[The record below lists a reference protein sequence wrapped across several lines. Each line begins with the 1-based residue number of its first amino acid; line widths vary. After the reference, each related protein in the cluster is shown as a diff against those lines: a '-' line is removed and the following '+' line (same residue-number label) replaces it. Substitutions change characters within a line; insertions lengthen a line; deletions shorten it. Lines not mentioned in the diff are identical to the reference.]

1 MAGIFLA
8 YSLLASTLLIVI
20 WAVYKCVLANT
31 GCFRFNRILLLSC
44 ITLAFVFPIFI
55 LNSFWV
61 ADIMENNIEIAFNP
75 VEIAYIANTVSEQIT
90 PIWDYIVT
98 LFLIGV
104 IVMILYFLVSLVR
117 LALFILKG
125 EHIKQD
131 DCRII
136 LHRHNSVAPFA
147 WCGYVMMPRRDWYE
161 FGQMIVCHEKAHI
174 ECRHWIDLLFM
185 QAAIIITWYCPAIW
199 LLRNE
204 LHTLHEYE
212 ADSRVLASGV
222 KREEYQMFLIKKTV
236 GARFATLSNCLN
248 HSSLKKRITMMMKR
262 KTPGWKRLYILI
274 AFPLAAGAV
283 FVFAQPK
290 VDATLQTVVAGQAT
304 ACDSSSLDISLSAAD
319 YAGLAAD
326 AVAFD
331 VYVNQR
337 NQLMIGAFN
346 KMDAVKLEGLAD
358 AVSKRL
364 VADFSS
370 RYAKRKEVPEMVAC
384 ITADRNAKM
393 GCVYEAKQQISRGY
407 ELAVREL
414 SATYPAGVL
423 QHSLSSRIVYNPPR
437 SYGNPVAGVSDKN
450 QRLEGFGITIFM
462 EGEKKGSLKDFTLQE
477 LESEIASLLEGADV
491 SKNMISV
498 ELSVPKDVQEGIM
511 YDVKQVLRKLYLL
524 KVDTV
529 H

>member
-8 YSLLASTLLIVI
+8 YSLLASTLLIVV

-125 EHIKQD
+125 KHIKQD

-248 HSSLKKRITMMMKR
+248 HSSLKKRITMMLSSKPTGKASVRAFVMVPAMALALIGLA
-262 KTPGWKRLYILI
+262 TP
-274 AFPLAAGAV
+274 AV
-283 FVFAQPK
+283 SAVINE
-290 VDATLQTVVAGQAT
+290 V
-304 ACDSSSLDISLSAAD
+304 SAATPVED
-319 YAGLAAD
+319 LRYKITQKSDSTIRVTERNSDVVVTEKADAAD
-326 AVAFD
+326 AVPFIRTETAPNFPGGKD
-331 VYVNQR
+331 KLTEFVNKNISFPESTYVNGI
-337 NQLMIGAFN
+337 LD
-346 KMDAVKLEGLAD
+346 MDAVVQLTIAKDGVVKDARIVKSSGQVLDAEALRVARMLPKFHPGLNGGLPAE
-358 AVSKRL
+358 
-364 VADFSS
+364 SS
-370 RYAKRKEVPEMVAC
+370 YTLAFNYSV
-384 ITADRNAKM
+384 N
-393 GCVYEAKQQISRGY
+393 KQQ
-407 ELAVREL
+407 
-414 SATYPAGVL
+414 
-423 QHSLSSRIVYNPPR
+423 
-437 SYGNPVAGVSDKN
+437 
-450 QRLEGFGITIFM
+450 
-462 EGEKKGSLKDFTLQE
+462 
-477 LESEIASLLEGADV
+477 
-491 SKNMISV
+491 
-498 ELSVPKDVQEGIM
+498 
-511 YDVKQVLRKLYLL
+511 
-524 KVDTV
+524 
-529 H
+529 

>member
-8 YSLLASTLLIVI
+8 YSLLASTLLIVV

-147 WCGYVMMPRRDWYE
+147 WCGYIMMPRRDWYE

-204 LHTLHEYE
+204 FHTLHEYE

-222 KREEYQMFLIKKTV
+222 KREEYQIFLIKKTV

-248 HSSLKKRITMMMKR
+248 HSSLKKRITMMLSSKQTGKARVRAFVMVPAMALALIGLA
-262 KTPGWKRLYILI
+262 TP
-274 AFPLAAGAV
+274 AV
-283 FVFAQPK
+283 SAVINE
-290 VDATLQTVVAGQAT
+290 V
-304 ACDSSSLDISLSAAD
+304 SAATPVED
-319 YAGLAAD
+319 LRYKISEKSDSTIRVTERNSDMVVTEKAD
-326 AVAFD
+326 ADNAVPFIKTETAPNFPGGKDKLRAF
-331 VYVNQR
+331 
-337 NQLMIGAFN
+337 IN
-346 KMDAVKLEGLAD
+346 KNIKFPETAYKDGVLNMDAVVQLTIAKDGVVKDAKIVKSSGKTLDGEALRVAFMLPQFHPGLNNGLPAESSYTLE
-358 AVSKRL
+358 
-364 VADFSS
+364 FNYYICNEYWSS
-370 RYAKRKEVPEMVAC
+370 
-384 ITADRNAKM
+384 N
-393 GCVYEAKQQISRGY
+393 
-407 ELAVREL
+407 
-414 SATYPAGVL
+414 
-423 QHSLSSRIVYNPPR
+423 
-437 SYGNPVAGVSDKN
+437 
-450 QRLEGFGITIFM
+450 
-462 EGEKKGSLKDFTLQE
+462 GE
-477 LESEIASLLEGADV
+477 
-491 SKNMISV
+491 
-498 ELSVPKDVQEGIM
+498 
-511 YDVKQVLRKLYLL
+511 
-524 KVDTV
+524 
-529 H
+529 

>member
-8 YSLLASTLLIVI
+8 YSLLASTLLIVV

-98 LFLIGV
+98 LYLIGV

-147 WCGYVMMPRRDWYE
+147 WCGYIMMPRRDWYE
-161 FGQMIVCHEKAHI
+161 FGQMIVRHEKAHI

-204 LHTLHEYE
+204 FHTLHEYE

-222 KREEYQMFLIKKTV
+222 KREEYQIFLIKKTV

-248 HSSLKKRITMMMKR
+248 HSSLKKRITMMLSSKPTGKARVRAFVMVPAMALALIGLA
-262 KTPGWKRLYILI
+262 TP
-274 AFPLAAGAV
+274 AV
-283 FVFAQPK
+283 SAVINE
-290 VDATLQTVVAGQAT
+290 V
-304 ACDSSSLDISLSAAD
+304 SAATPVED
-319 YAGLAAD
+319 LRYKISEKSDDSIRVTERYSDVAVTEKADGAD
-326 AVAFD
+326 AVPFSKTETAPNFPGGKD
-331 VYVNQR
+331 KLAEFVNKNISFPESAYVNGI
-337 NQLMIGAFN
+337 LD
-346 KMDAVKLEGLAD
+346 MDAVVQLTIAKDGVVKEARIVKSSGQVLDAEALRVARMLPKFHPGLNGGLPAE
-358 AVSKRL
+358 
-364 VADFSS
+364 SS
-370 RYAKRKEVPEMVAC
+370 YTLAFNYSV
-384 ITADRNAKM
+384 N
-393 GCVYEAKQQISRGY
+393 KQQ
-407 ELAVREL
+407 
-414 SATYPAGVL
+414 
-423 QHSLSSRIVYNPPR
+423 
-437 SYGNPVAGVSDKN
+437 
-450 QRLEGFGITIFM
+450 
-462 EGEKKGSLKDFTLQE
+462 
-477 LESEIASLLEGADV
+477 
-491 SKNMISV
+491 
-498 ELSVPKDVQEGIM
+498 
-511 YDVKQVLRKLYLL
+511 
-524 KVDTV
+524 
-529 H
+529 

>member
-1 MAGIFLA
+1 MAGTFLA
-8 YSLLASTLLIVI
+8 YSLLASTLLIVV
-20 WAVYKCVLANT
+20 WAVYKCVLANA

-44 ITLAFVFPIFI
+44 TTLAFVFPIFI
-55 LNSFWV
+55 LNPFWV
-61 ADIMENNIEIAFNP
+61 ADIMENNFEIAFNP

-98 LFLIGV
+98 LYIIGV

-147 WCGYVMMPRRDWYE
+147 WCGYIMMPRRDWYE

-248 HSSLKKRITMMMKR
+248 HSSLKKRITMMLSSKPTGKARVRAFVMVPAMALALIGLA
-262 KTPGWKRLYILI
+262 TP
-274 AFPLAAGAV
+274 AV
-283 FVFAQPK
+283 SAVINE
-290 VDATLQTVVAGQAT
+290 V
-304 ACDSSSLDISLSAAD
+304 SAATPVED
-319 YAGLAAD
+319 LRYKISEKSDDSIRVTERYSDVAVTEKADGAD
-326 AVAFD
+326 AVPFSKTETAPNFPGGKD
-331 VYVNQR
+331 KLAEFVNKNISFPESAYVNGI
-337 NQLMIGAFN
+337 LD
-346 KMDAVKLEGLAD
+346 MDAVVQLTIAKDGVVKEARIVKSSGQVLDAEALRVARMLPKFHPGLNGGLPAE
-358 AVSKRL
+358 
-364 VADFSS
+364 SS
-370 RYAKRKEVPEMVAC
+370 YTLAFNYSV
-384 ITADRNAKM
+384 N
-393 GCVYEAKQQISRGY
+393 KQQ
-407 ELAVREL
+407 
-414 SATYPAGVL
+414 
-423 QHSLSSRIVYNPPR
+423 
-437 SYGNPVAGVSDKN
+437 
-450 QRLEGFGITIFM
+450 
-462 EGEKKGSLKDFTLQE
+462 
-477 LESEIASLLEGADV
+477 
-491 SKNMISV
+491 
-498 ELSVPKDVQEGIM
+498 
-511 YDVKQVLRKLYLL
+511 
-524 KVDTV
+524 
-529 H
+529 

>member
-8 YSLLASTLLIVI
+8 YSLLASTLLIVV

-61 ADIMENNIEIAFNP
+61 ADIVENNVEIAFNP
-75 VEIAYIANTVSEQIT
+75 VDVAYIANTVLEQIT

-147 WCGYVMMPRRDWYE
+147 WCGYIMMPRRDWYE

-222 KREEYQMFLIKKTV
+222 KRGEYQMFLIKKTV

-248 HSSLKKRITMMMKR
+248 HSSLKKRITMMLSSKPTGKARVRAFVMVPAMALALIGLA
-262 KTPGWKRLYILI
+262 TPAVSAVINEVS
-274 AFPLAAGAV
+274 AATPV
-283 FVFAQPK
+283 EDLRYK
-290 VDATLQTVVAGQAT
+290 ISEKS
-304 ACDSSSLDISLSAAD
+304 DSSILVTERNSDVVVTEKAD
-319 YAGLAAD
+319 AAD
-326 AVAFD
+326 AVPFIRTETAPNFPGGKD
-331 VYVNQR
+331 KLTEFVNKNISFPESTYVNGI
-337 NQLMIGAFN
+337 LD
-346 KMDAVKLEGLAD
+346 MDAVVQLTIAKDGVVKDARIVKSSGQVLDAEALRVARMLPKFHPGLNGGLPAE
-358 AVSKRL
+358 
-364 VADFSS
+364 SS
-370 RYAKRKEVPEMVAC
+370 YTLAFNYSV
-384 ITADRNAKM
+384 N
-393 GCVYEAKQQISRGY
+393 KQQ
-407 ELAVREL
+407 
-414 SATYPAGVL
+414 
-423 QHSLSSRIVYNPPR
+423 
-437 SYGNPVAGVSDKN
+437 
-450 QRLEGFGITIFM
+450 
-462 EGEKKGSLKDFTLQE
+462 
-477 LESEIASLLEGADV
+477 
-491 SKNMISV
+491 
-498 ELSVPKDVQEGIM
+498 
-511 YDVKQVLRKLYLL
+511 
-524 KVDTV
+524 
-529 H
+529 

>member
-8 YSLLASTLLIVI
+8 YSLLASTLLIVV

-104 IVMILYFLVSLVR
+104 IVMILYFLVSLIR

-147 WCGYVMMPRRDWYE
+147 WCGYIMMPRRDWYE

-236 GARFATLSNCLN
+236 GSRFATISNCLN
-248 HSSLKKRITMMMKR
+248 HSSLKKRITMMLSSKPTGKARVRAFVMVPAMALALIGLA
-262 KTPGWKRLYILI
+262 TP
-274 AFPLAAGAV
+274 AV
-283 FVFAQPK
+283 SAVINE
-290 VDATLQTVVAGQAT
+290 V
-304 ACDSSSLDISLSAAD
+304 SAATPVED
-319 YAGLAAD
+319 LRYKISEKSDSTIRVTERNSDVVVTEKADAAD
-326 AVAFD
+326 AVPFIRTETAPNFPGGKD
-331 VYVNQR
+331 KLTEFVNKNISFPESTYVNGI
-337 NQLMIGAFN
+337 LD
-346 KMDAVKLEGLAD
+346 MDAVVQLTIAKDGVVKDARIVKSSGQVLDAEALRVARMLPKFHPGLNGGLPAE
-358 AVSKRL
+358 
-364 VADFSS
+364 SS
-370 RYAKRKEVPEMVAC
+370 YTLAFNYSV
-384 ITADRNAKM
+384 N
-393 GCVYEAKQQISRGY
+393 KQQ
-407 ELAVREL
+407 
-414 SATYPAGVL
+414 
-423 QHSLSSRIVYNPPR
+423 
-437 SYGNPVAGVSDKN
+437 
-450 QRLEGFGITIFM
+450 
-462 EGEKKGSLKDFTLQE
+462 
-477 LESEIASLLEGADV
+477 
-491 SKNMISV
+491 
-498 ELSVPKDVQEGIM
+498 
-511 YDVKQVLRKLYLL
+511 
-524 KVDTV
+524 
-529 H
+529 

>member
-8 YSLLASTLLIVI
+8 YSLLASTLLIVV

-147 WCGYVMMPRRDWYE
+147 WCGYIMMPRRDWYE

-222 KREEYQMFLIKKTV
+222 KRGEYQMFLIKKTV

-248 HSSLKKRITMMMKR
+248 HSSLKKRITMMLSSKPTGKARVRAFVMVPAMALALIGLA
-262 KTPGWKRLYILI
+262 TP
-274 AFPLAAGAV
+274 AV
-283 FVFAQPK
+283 S
-290 VDATLQTVVAGQAT
+290 TVINEV
-304 ACDSSSLDISLSAAD
+304 SAATPVED
-319 YAGLAAD
+319 LRYKITQKSDSTIRVTERNSDVVVTEKADVAD
-326 AVAFD
+326 AVPFIKTETAPNFPGGKDKLRAF
-331 VYVNQR
+331 
-337 NQLMIGAFN
+337 IN
-346 KMDAVKLEGLAD
+346 KTISFPETAYKDGVLNMDAVVQLTIAKDGAVKD
-358 AVSKRL
+358 A
-364 VADFSS
+364 
-370 RYAKRKEVPEMVAC
+370 
-384 ITADRNAKM
+384 
-393 GCVYEAKQQISRGY
+393 
-407 ELAVREL
+407 
-414 SATYPAGVL
+414 
-423 QHSLSSRIVYNPPR
+423 RIVK
-437 SYGNPVAGVSDKN
+437 SSDKTLDAEALRVARMLPKFHPGLN
-450 QRLEGFGITIFM
+450 NGLPSESSYTLEFNYYICN
-462 EGEKKGSLKDFTLQE
+462 EYWSSNGE
-477 LESEIASLLEGADV
+477 
-491 SKNMISV
+491 
-498 ELSVPKDVQEGIM
+498 
-511 YDVKQVLRKLYLL
+511 
-524 KVDTV
+524 
-529 H
+529 

>member
-8 YSLLASTLLIVI
+8 YSLLASTLLIVV

-147 WCGYVMMPRRDWYE
+147 WCGYIMMPRRDWYE

-248 HSSLKKRITMMMKR
+248 HSSLKKRITMMLSSKPTGKARVRAFVMVPAMALALIGLA
-262 KTPGWKRLYILI
+262 TP
-274 AFPLAAGAV
+274 AV
-283 FVFAQPK
+283 SAVINE
-290 VDATLQTVVAGQAT
+290 V
-304 ACDSSSLDISLSAAD
+304 SAATPVED
-319 YAGLAAD
+319 LRYKISEKSDSTIRVTERNSDVEVTEKADAAD
-326 AVAFD
+326 AVPFIKTETAPNFPGGKD
-331 VYVNQR
+331 KLTEFVNKNISFPESTYVNGI
-337 NQLMIGAFN
+337 LD
-346 KMDAVKLEGLAD
+346 MDAVVQLTIAKDGVVKD
-358 AVSKRL
+358 A
-364 VADFSS
+364 
-370 RYAKRKEVPEMVAC
+370 
-384 ITADRNAKM
+384 
-393 GCVYEAKQQISRGY
+393 
-407 ELAVREL
+407 
-414 SATYPAGVL
+414 
-423 QHSLSSRIVYNPPR
+423 RIVK
-437 SYGNPVAGVSDKN
+437 SSG
-450 QRLEGFGITIFM
+450 
-462 EGEKKGSLKDFTLQE
+462 
-477 LESEIASLLEGADV
+477 
-491 SKNMISV
+491 
-498 ELSVPKDVQEGIM
+498 
-511 YDVKQVLRKLYLL
+511 QVLDAEALRVARMLPKFHPGLNGGLPAESSYTLAFNYSVN
-524 KVDTV
+524 KQ
-529 H
+529 

>member
-8 YSLLASTLLIVI
+8 YSLLASTLLIVV

-147 WCGYVMMPRRDWYE
+147 WCGYIMMPRRDWYE

-222 KREEYQMFLIKKTV
+222 KREEYQIFLIKKTV

-248 HSSLKKRITMMMKR
+248 HSSLKKRITMMLSSKPTGKARVRAFVMVPAMALALIGLA
-262 KTPGWKRLYILI
+262 TP
-274 AFPLAAGAV
+274 AV
-283 FVFAQPK
+283 SAVINE
-290 VDATLQTVVAGQAT
+290 V
-304 ACDSSSLDISLSAAD
+304 SAATPVED
-319 YAGLAAD
+319 LRYKISEKSDDSIRVTERYSDVAVTEKADGAD
-326 AVAFD
+326 AVPFSKTETAPNFPGGKD
-331 VYVNQR
+331 KLAEFVNKNISFPESAYVNGI
-337 NQLMIGAFN
+337 LD
-346 KMDAVKLEGLAD
+346 MDAVVQLTIAKDGVVKEARIVKSSGQVLDAEALRVARMLPKFHPGLNGGLPAE
-358 AVSKRL
+358 
-364 VADFSS
+364 SS
-370 RYAKRKEVPEMVAC
+370 YTLAFNYSV
-384 ITADRNAKM
+384 N
-393 GCVYEAKQQISRGY
+393 KQQ
-407 ELAVREL
+407 
-414 SATYPAGVL
+414 
-423 QHSLSSRIVYNPPR
+423 
-437 SYGNPVAGVSDKN
+437 
-450 QRLEGFGITIFM
+450 
-462 EGEKKGSLKDFTLQE
+462 
-477 LESEIASLLEGADV
+477 
-491 SKNMISV
+491 
-498 ELSVPKDVQEGIM
+498 
-511 YDVKQVLRKLYLL
+511 
-524 KVDTV
+524 
-529 H
+529 

>member
-1 MAGIFLA
+1 MAGTFLA
-8 YSLLASTLLIVI
+8 YSLLASTLLIVV
-20 WAVYKCVLANT
+20 WAVYKCVLANA

-44 ITLAFVFPIFI
+44 TTLAFVFPIFI
-55 LNSFWV
+55 LNPFWV
-61 ADIMENNIEIAFNP
+61 ADIMENNFEIAFNP

-98 LFLIGV
+98 LYLIGV

-147 WCGYVMMPRRDWYE
+147 WCGYIMMPRRDWYE

-248 HSSLKKRITMMMKR
+248 HSSLKKRITMMLSSKQTGTARVRAFVMVPAMALALIGLA
-262 KTPGWKRLYILI
+262 TP
-274 AFPLAAGAV
+274 AV
-283 FVFAQPK
+283 SAVINE
-290 VDATLQTVVAGQAT
+290 V
-304 ACDSSSLDISLSAAD
+304 SAATPVED
-319 YAGLAAD
+319 LRYKISEKSDSTIRVTERNSDMVVTEKAD
-326 AVAFD
+326 ADNAVPFIKTETAPNFPGGKDKLRAF
-331 VYVNQR
+331 
-337 NQLMIGAFN
+337 IN
-346 KMDAVKLEGLAD
+346 KNIKFPETAYKDGVLNMDAVVQLTIAKDGVVKDAKIVKSSGKTLDGEALRVAFMLPQFHPGLNNGLPAESSYTLE
-358 AVSKRL
+358 
-364 VADFSS
+364 FNYYICNEYWSS
-370 RYAKRKEVPEMVAC
+370 
-384 ITADRNAKM
+384 N
-393 GCVYEAKQQISRGY
+393 
-407 ELAVREL
+407 
-414 SATYPAGVL
+414 
-423 QHSLSSRIVYNPPR
+423 
-437 SYGNPVAGVSDKN
+437 
-450 QRLEGFGITIFM
+450 
-462 EGEKKGSLKDFTLQE
+462 GE
-477 LESEIASLLEGADV
+477 
-491 SKNMISV
+491 
-498 ELSVPKDVQEGIM
+498 
-511 YDVKQVLRKLYLL
+511 
-524 KVDTV
+524 
-529 H
+529 

>member
-8 YSLLASTLLIVI
+8 YSLLASTLLIVV

-136 LHRHNSVAPFA
+136 LHCHNSVAPFA
-147 WCGYVMMPRRDWYE
+147 WCGYIMMPRRDWYE

-248 HSSLKKRITMMMKR
+248 HSSLKKRITMMLSSKPTGKARVRAFVMVPAMALALIGLA
-262 KTPGWKRLYILI
+262 TP
-274 AFPLAAGAV
+274 AV
-283 FVFAQPK
+283 SAVINE
-290 VDATLQTVVAGQAT
+290 V
-304 ACDSSSLDISLSAAD
+304 SAATPVED
-319 YAGLAAD
+319 LRYKISEKSDSTIRVTERNSDVEVTEKAGAAD
-326 AVAFD
+326 AVPFIKTETAPNFPGGKD
-331 VYVNQR
+331 KLTEFVNKNISFPESTYVNGI
-337 NQLMIGAFN
+337 LD
-346 KMDAVKLEGLAD
+346 MDAVVQLTIAKDGVVKDARIVKSSGQVLDAEALRVARMLPKFHPGLNGGLPAE
-358 AVSKRL
+358 
-364 VADFSS
+364 SS
-370 RYAKRKEVPEMVAC
+370 YTLAFNYSV
-384 ITADRNAKM
+384 N
-393 GCVYEAKQQISRGY
+393 KQQ
-407 ELAVREL
+407 
-414 SATYPAGVL
+414 
-423 QHSLSSRIVYNPPR
+423 
-437 SYGNPVAGVSDKN
+437 
-450 QRLEGFGITIFM
+450 
-462 EGEKKGSLKDFTLQE
+462 
-477 LESEIASLLEGADV
+477 
-491 SKNMISV
+491 
-498 ELSVPKDVQEGIM
+498 
-511 YDVKQVLRKLYLL
+511 
-524 KVDTV
+524 
-529 H
+529 

>member
-8 YSLLASTLLIVI
+8 YSLLASTLLIVV

-104 IVMILYFLVSLVR
+104 IVMILYFLVSLIR

-147 WCGYVMMPRRDWYE
+147 WCGYIMMPRRDWYE

-236 GARFATLSNCLN
+236 GSRFATISNCLN
-248 HSSLKKRITMMMKR
+248 HSSLKKRITMMLSSKPTGKARVRAFVMVPAMALALIGLA
-262 KTPGWKRLYILI
+262 TP
-274 AFPLAAGAV
+274 AV
-283 FVFAQPK
+283 SAVINE
-290 VDATLQTVVAGQAT
+290 V
-304 ACDSSSLDISLSAAD
+304 SAATPVED
-319 YAGLAAD
+319 LRYKISEKSDSTIRVTERNSDVVVTEKEDAAD
-326 AVAFD
+326 AVPFIKTETAPNFPGGKDKLIAFINENISFPENAYTNGSLD
-331 VYVNQR
+331 
-337 NQLMIGAFN
+337 
-346 KMDAVKLEGLAD
+346 MDAVVQLTIAKDGVVKD
-358 AVSKRL
+358 AHIVK
-364 VADFSS
+364 SS
-370 RYAKRKEVPEMVAC
+370 GK
-384 ITADRNAKM
+384 
-393 GCVYEAKQQISRGY
+393 
-407 ELAVREL
+407 
-414 SATYPAGVL
+414 
-423 QHSLSSRIVYNPPR
+423 
-437 SYGNPVAGVSDKN
+437 
-450 QRLEGFGITIFM
+450 
-462 EGEKKGSLKDFTLQE
+462 TLDAE
-477 LESEIASLLEGADV
+477 
-491 SKNMISV
+491 
-498 ELSVPKDVQEGIM
+498 
-511 YDVKQVLRKLYLL
+511 VLRVARMLPKFHPGLNGGLPAESSYTLAFNYSIN
-524 KVDTV
+524 KQ
-529 H
+529 

>member
-8 YSLLASTLLIVI
+8 YSLLASTLLIVV

-147 WCGYVMMPRRDWYE
+147 WCGYIMMPRRDWYE

-248 HSSLKKRITMMMKR
+248 HSSLKKRITMMLSSKQTGKARVRAFVMVPAMALALIGLA
-262 KTPGWKRLYILI
+262 TPAVSAVINEVSAATPVEDLRYKISEKSDSTIRVTERNSDVVVTEKADATDAVPFIRTETAPNFPGGKDKLI
-274 AFPLAAGAV
+274 AFINENISFPENAYTNG
-283 FVFAQPK
+283 
-290 VDATLQTVVAGQAT
+290 
-304 ACDSSSLDISLSAAD
+304 SLD
-319 YAGLAAD
+319 
-326 AVAFD
+326 
-331 VYVNQR
+331 
-337 NQLMIGAFN
+337 
-346 KMDAVKLEGLAD
+346 MDAVVQLTIAKDGVVKDARIVKSSGKTLDAEALRMARMLPKFHPGLNGGLPAE
-358 AVSKRL
+358 
-364 VADFSS
+364 SS
-370 RYAKRKEVPEMVAC
+370 YTLAFNYSV
-384 ITADRNAKM
+384 N
-393 GCVYEAKQQISRGY
+393 KQQ
-407 ELAVREL
+407 
-414 SATYPAGVL
+414 
-423 QHSLSSRIVYNPPR
+423 
-437 SYGNPVAGVSDKN
+437 
-450 QRLEGFGITIFM
+450 
-462 EGEKKGSLKDFTLQE
+462 
-477 LESEIASLLEGADV
+477 
-491 SKNMISV
+491 
-498 ELSVPKDVQEGIM
+498 
-511 YDVKQVLRKLYLL
+511 
-524 KVDTV
+524 
-529 H
+529 

>member
-8 YSLLASTLLIVI
+8 YSLLASTLLIVV

-61 ADIMENNIEIAFNP
+61 ADIVENNVEIAFNP
-75 VEIAYIANTVSEQIT
+75 VDVAYIANTVLEQIT

-147 WCGYVMMPRRDWYE
+147 WCGYIMMPRRDWYE

-222 KREEYQMFLIKKTV
+222 KRGEYQMFLIKKTV

-248 HSSLKKRITMMMKR
+248 HSSLKKRITMMLSSKPTGKARVRAIVMVPAMALALIGLA
-262 KTPGWKRLYILI
+262 TPAVSAVIKEVS
-274 AFPLAAGAV
+274 AATPV
-283 FVFAQPK
+283 EDLRYK
-290 VDATLQTVVAGQAT
+290 ISEKS
-304 ACDSSSLDISLSAAD
+304 DSSILVTERNSDVVVTEKAD
-319 YAGLAAD
+319 AAD
-326 AVAFD
+326 AVPFIRTETAPNFPGGKD
-331 VYVNQR
+331 KLTEFVNKNISFPESTYVNGI
-337 NQLMIGAFN
+337 LD
-346 KMDAVKLEGLAD
+346 MDAVVQLTIAKDGVVKDARIVKSSGQVLDAEALRVARMLPKFHPGLNGGLPAE
-358 AVSKRL
+358 
-364 VADFSS
+364 SS
-370 RYAKRKEVPEMVAC
+370 YTLAFNYSV
-384 ITADRNAKM
+384 N
-393 GCVYEAKQQISRGY
+393 KQQ
-407 ELAVREL
+407 
-414 SATYPAGVL
+414 
-423 QHSLSSRIVYNPPR
+423 
-437 SYGNPVAGVSDKN
+437 
-450 QRLEGFGITIFM
+450 
-462 EGEKKGSLKDFTLQE
+462 
-477 LESEIASLLEGADV
+477 
-491 SKNMISV
+491 
-498 ELSVPKDVQEGIM
+498 
-511 YDVKQVLRKLYLL
+511 
-524 KVDTV
+524 
-529 H
+529 

>member
-8 YSLLASTLLIVI
+8 YSLLASTLLIVV

-61 ADIMENNIEIAFNP
+61 ADIMVNNIEIAFNP

-125 EHIKQD
+125 EHIKHD

-147 WCGYVMMPRRDWYE
+147 WCGYIMMPRRDWYE

-248 HSSLKKRITMMMKR
+248 HSSLKKRITMMLSSKPTGKARVRAFVMAPAMALALIGLA
-262 KTPGWKRLYILI
+262 TP
-274 AFPLAAGAV
+274 AV
-283 FVFAQPK
+283 SAVINE
-290 VDATLQTVVAGQAT
+290 V
-304 ACDSSSLDISLSAAD
+304 SAATPVED
-319 YAGLAAD
+319 LRYKISEKSDSTIRVTERNSDVVVTEKADAAD
-326 AVAFD
+326 AVPFIRTETAPNFPGGKDKLRAF
-331 VYVNQR
+331 
-337 NQLMIGAFN
+337 IN
-346 KMDAVKLEGLAD
+346 KNISFPATAYKDGVLNMDAVVQLTIAKDGVVKDARIVKSSGQVLDAEALRVARMLPKFHPGLNGGLPAE
-358 AVSKRL
+358 
-364 VADFSS
+364 SS
-370 RYAKRKEVPEMVAC
+370 YTLAFNYSV
-384 ITADRNAKM
+384 N
-393 GCVYEAKQQISRGY
+393 KQQ
-407 ELAVREL
+407 
-414 SATYPAGVL
+414 
-423 QHSLSSRIVYNPPR
+423 
-437 SYGNPVAGVSDKN
+437 
-450 QRLEGFGITIFM
+450 
-462 EGEKKGSLKDFTLQE
+462 
-477 LESEIASLLEGADV
+477 
-491 SKNMISV
+491 
-498 ELSVPKDVQEGIM
+498 
-511 YDVKQVLRKLYLL
+511 
-524 KVDTV
+524 
-529 H
+529 

>member
-8 YSLLASTLLIVI
+8 YSLLASTLLIVV

-104 IVMILYFLVSLVR
+104 IVMILYFLVSLIR

-125 EHIKQD
+125 KHIKQD

-248 HSSLKKRITMMMKR
+248 HSSLKKRITMMLSSKPTGKASVRAFVMVPAMALALIGLA
-262 KTPGWKRLYILI
+262 TP
-274 AFPLAAGAV
+274 AV
-283 FVFAQPK
+283 SAVINE
-290 VDATLQTVVAGQAT
+290 V
-304 ACDSSSLDISLSAAD
+304 SAATPVED
-319 YAGLAAD
+319 LRYKISEKSDDSIRVTERYSDVAVTEKADGAD
-326 AVAFD
+326 AVPFFKTETAPNFPGGKD
-331 VYVNQR
+331 KLAEFVNKNISFPESAYVNGI
-337 NQLMIGAFN
+337 LD
-346 KMDAVKLEGLAD
+346 MDAVVQLTIAKDGVVKDARIVKSSGQVLDAEALRVARMLPKFHPGLNGGLPAE
-358 AVSKRL
+358 
-364 VADFSS
+364 SS
-370 RYAKRKEVPEMVAC
+370 YTLAFNYSV
-384 ITADRNAKM
+384 N
-393 GCVYEAKQQISRGY
+393 KQQ
-407 ELAVREL
+407 
-414 SATYPAGVL
+414 
-423 QHSLSSRIVYNPPR
+423 
-437 SYGNPVAGVSDKN
+437 
-450 QRLEGFGITIFM
+450 
-462 EGEKKGSLKDFTLQE
+462 
-477 LESEIASLLEGADV
+477 
-491 SKNMISV
+491 
-498 ELSVPKDVQEGIM
+498 
-511 YDVKQVLRKLYLL
+511 
-524 KVDTV
+524 
-529 H
+529 